1 MESGNERL
9 FRVLSD
15 VGGDLVA
22 TAEQKR
28 FPASPWRRLLPAAA
42 CLLLAV
48 GLGWMAASYISS
60 PETAAPVPAA
70 RTAVAESEVEQ
81 MPDAQVAPE
90 EATQVLPIEP
100 DVEYEIETE
109 PLPDVQ
115 AREQLVFWDTIY
127 YAEAQYTAEEA
138 AQRQGAE
145 LGQVTQADEEALVGA
160 AVFGCTGAETRSD
173 MKEREVPLE
182 IFVENEQGYLYCLTY
197 YDRSEPLM
205 EWEQVYYFYEQDQM
219 EKTVE
224 QLLTMPEAARQLLE
238 LPLNTANGDWNAE
251 ELLAFFRA
259 TVQMET
265 MFGTRTD
272 DLNRYLWSWD
282 GGYAVPVADIRR
294 QLDRYLEDYILI
306 EEELPGYDPESQTVL
321 LPSLNICGDTQA
333 GEIGAVLQVVDELE
347 LGESWLDTEART
359 LSVMLRCGDGAVRQY
374 QLQWKDVKI
383 LYTAM
388 ETVGEE

>member
-1 MESGNERL
+1 MERGNERL
-9 FRVLSD
+9 LRVLSD
-15 VGGDLVA
+15 VGGDLIA
-22 TAEQKR
+22 NAEQKR
-28 FPASPWRRLLPAAA
+28 FPASPWRRMLPAAA

-48 GLGWMAASYISS
+48 GLGWMAAAHISN
-60 PETAAPVPAA
+60 PQTAAPVPSTEAPPESVEVPA
-70 RTAVAESEVEQ
+70 VETTPPETAT
-81 MPDAQVAPE
+81 P
-90 EATQVLPIEP
+90 LPGAP
-100 DVEYEIETE
+100 DVEYTIEVSAAPEIT
-109 PLPDVQ
+109 

-127 YAEAQYTAEEA
+127 YAEALYTADEA
-138 AQRQGAE
+138 AQRLGAE
-145 LGQVTQADEEALVGA
+145 LGQVTQADDETLIGA

-219 EKTVE
+219 EKAVE

-272 DLNRYLWSWD
+272 DLNSYLWSWD
-282 GGYAVPVADIRR
+282 GGYAVPVTDIRR
-294 QLDRYLEDYILI
+294 QLDKYLEGYILI
-306 EEELPGYDPESQTVL
+306 EEELPGYDQESQTVL
-321 LPSLNICGDTQA
+321 LSNLNICGDTQA
-333 GEIGAVLQVVDELE
+333 EEIRAVLQVVDELE
-347 LGESWLDTEART
+347 LGESWLDTEAKT
-359 LSVMLRCGDGAVRQY
+359 LSVMLRCGDGAVRRY
-374 QLQWKDVKI
+374 QLQWRDAKI

>member
-1 MESGNERL
+1 MERENERL
-9 FRVLSD
+9 MRVLGN
-15 VGGDLVA
+15 VGGDLIA
-22 TAEQKR
+22 MAEQKR
-28 FPASPWRRLLPAAA
+28 FPASPWRRILPAAA
-42 CLLLAV
+42 CLLLAA

-70 RTAVAESEVEQ
+70 KT
-81 MPDAQVAPE
+81 
-90 EATQVLPIEP
+90 EATPREVISIPAAELVPAETAPAEILVP
-100 DVEYEIETE
+100 DVEYDIVVSAPEVT
-109 PLPDVQ
+109 

-127 YAEAQYTAEEA
+127 YVEAQYTAEEA
-138 AQRQGAE
+138 AQRQGTE
-145 LGQVTQADEEALVGA
+145 LGQVTQADDETLIGA
-160 AVFGCTGAETRSD
+160 AVFSQNGAETRSD
-173 MKEREVPLE
+173 SKERQVPLE

-205 EWEQVYYFYEQDQM
+205 EWEQVRYFYEYDQM
-219 EKTVE
+219 DKAVE

-238 LPLNTANGDWNAE
+238 LPLDMASGDWNAE

-272 DLNRYLWSWD
+272 DLNSYLWSWD
-282 GGYAVPVADIRR
+282 GGYAVPVSDIRR
-294 QLDRYLEDYILI
+294 QLDKYLETYMLI
-306 EEELPGYDPESQTVL
+306 DEEIPGYDPESQTVL

-333 GEIGAVLQVVDELE
+333 EEISAVLQVVDELE
-347 LGESWLDTEART
+347 LGESWLDTEAKT
-359 LSVMLRCGDGAVRQY
+359 LSVMLRCGDGAVRWY
-374 QLQWKDVKI
+374 QLQWKDRNI